1 MYNKF
6 GSDTMVAQVLV
17 GLKTT
22 HIDQTFSYIVPD
34 SILNE
39 ISIGSRVLVPFGR
52 QKLEGFVIALDDN
65 IDSEYKLKEIIDL
78 IDLKPILSNEL
89 LNLGKWMQKKT
100 LCTLITAYQTMLPTF
115 MKAGNSVK
123 KTTKKVAYLR
133 FISDDNVTSLK
144 QREILSLFKDKDIL
158 KSEASKISQSALKTL
173 LLHHNIEEYC
183 VEINRRLINNN
194 ELEEKRKL
202 TQEQSMVYNAVSNSF
217 DKFTPFLLHGVTGSG
232 KTEVYLHL
240 IYDILNQNKEAL
252 VLVPEISLTPQ
263 FISIFE
269 KRFGSKIAVLHS
281 GLSAGEKYDEWNRI
295 VKGEAKIVIGARSAV
310 FAPLTNI
317 GIIIVDEEHSTTYK
331 QENHPKYHAIDV
343 ALYRS
348 KHHNCPIVLGSA
360 TPSLESY
367 TRAKTE
373 IYKLLE
379 MKERVNHNLPQ
390 VHLIDMKQ
398 EIRNKA
404 PILSRMLKNKI
415 EDRIKNGEQVMLLLN
430 RRGFSTSIICKNC
443 GFTHKC
449 PNCDIPLIYH
459 KKEDNM
465 TCHYC
470 GYKVPKL
477 KECPGC
483 HNKELSS
490 MGMGTEKLEQ
500 YVNSNIEGAKV
511 IRMDND
517 TTSKKGAHESIIK
530 AFGNGE
536 YNILIGTQ
544 MIAKGLDFPN
554 VTLVGVVS
562 ADSSL
567 ALPDFRSSERTFELL
582 CQVAG
587 RSGRGDKVG
596 EVVIQGFNIDHYS
609 IIAASNH
616 DYETFYKEEM
626 SIRKKLK
633 YSPYYNVSVIGLKG
647 RDYNYVFNEAKK
659 IETHLRKELEDTIIL
674 GPSSA
679 LIPKINNIYNV
690 QIILKYKKSEKV
702 LEQFKFVQNMYRK
715 NNKVQLDI
723 DCSPIHL

>member
-34 SILNE
+34 FILDK
-39 ISIGSRVLVPFGR
+39 ISIGSRVLVPFGK
-52 QKLEGFVIALDDN
+52 QKLEGFVVALDDQF
-65 IDSEYKLKEIIDL
+65 DSEYKLKEIIDL
-78 IDLKPILSNEL
+78 IDLKPILSSEL

-123 KTTKKVAYLR
+123 KTTKTVAYLR
-133 FISDDNVTSLK
+133 FINDDNVTSSK
-144 QREILSLFKDKDIL
+144 QKEILSLFKGQDIL
-158 KSEASKISQSALKTL
+158 KSEASKISKSSLKTL
-173 LLHHNIEEYC
+173 LLHHNIEEYN
-183 VEINRRLINNN
+183 VEVNRRLILNS
-194 ELEEKRKL
+194 ELEEKKEL
-202 TQEQSMVYNAVSNSF
+202 TKEQKIVYDTISNSF
-217 DKFTPFLLHGVTGSG
+217 DKFAPFLLHGVTGSG

-240 IYDILNQNKEAL
+240 ICDVLNKNKEAL

-269 KRFGSKIAVLHS
+269 KRFGSKVAVLHS

-295 VKGEAKIVIGARSAV
+295 VKKEAKIVIGARSAV

-331 QENHPKYHAIDV
+331 QENHPKYHATDV
-343 ALYRS
+343 AIYRS
-348 KHHNCPIVLGSA
+348 KNHNCPIVLGSA

-367 TRAKTE
+367 TRAKTG

-379 MKERVNHNLPQ
+379 MKERVNHSLPT

-398 EIRNKA
+398 ELRNKA

-477 KECPGC
+477 KKCPAC

-500 YVNSNIEGAKV
+500 YVTSNIEGAKV

-517 TTSKKGAHESIIK
+517 TTSKKGAHASIIK
-530 AFGNGE
+530 SFSKGE

-674 GPSSA
+674 GPSAA
-679 LIPKINNIYNV
+679 LLPKVNNIYNV

>member
-1 MYNKF
+1 
-6 GSDTMVAQVLV
+6 MVAQVLV

-34 SILNE
+34 FILDK
-39 ISIGSRVLVPFGR
+39 ISVGSRVLVPFGR
-52 QKLEGFVIALDDN
+52 QKLEGFVISLDNEFNSD
-65 IDSEYKLKEIIDL
+65 YKLKEILEL
-78 IDLKPILSNEL
+78 IDEEPVLSNEL
-89 LNLGKWMQKKT
+89 LSLGKWIQRKT
-100 LCTLITAYQTMLPTF
+100 LCTLVTAYQTMLPTF
-115 MKAGNSVK
+115 MKAGNSL
-123 KTTKKVAYLR
+123 KTTSKTVSYLR
-133 FISDDNVTSLK
+133 LITKDGVTSSK
-144 QREILSLFKDKDIL
+144 QQEILSLFNGADVL
-158 KSEASKISQSALKTL
+158 KSDALKVSSSAVKTL
-173 LLHHNIEEYC
+173 LSHHNIEEYS
-183 VEINRRLINNN
+183 VEMNRRLSKIT
-194 ELEEKRKL
+194 ELEEKKEL
-202 TQEQSMVYNAVSNSF
+202 TTEQKNAYQLVSNSF
-217 DKFTPFLLHGVTGSG
+217 GKFSPFLLHGVTGSG

-240 IYDILNQNKEAL
+240 IDSVLREGKEAL

-269 KRFGSKIAVLHS
+269 RRFGSLVAVLHS
-281 GLSAGEKYDEWNRI
+281 GLSDGEKYDEWRRTL
-295 VKGEAKIVIGARSAV
+295 KGEARIVIGARSAV
-310 FAPLTNI
+310 FAPLKNI

-331 QENHPKYHAIDV
+331 QENHPRYHAIDV
-343 ALYRS
+343 ALTRGKYYNS
-348 KHHNCPIVLGSA
+348 PVVLGSA

-367 TRAKTE
+367 TRAKMGVYE
-373 IYKLLE
+373 LIE
-379 MKERVNHNLPQ
+379 MKDRVNRNLPH

-398 EIRNKA
+398 ELRHGA
-404 PILSRMLKNKI
+404 PVLSRLLKSKI
-415 EDRIKNGEQVMLLLN
+415 EEKLSRNEQVMLLLN
-430 RRGFSTSIICKNC
+430 RRGFSTSVICKNC

-459 KKEDNM
+459 KKDESM

-477 KECPGC
+477 RECPIC

-500 YVNSNIEGAKV
+500 YITSKIEGAKV

-517 TTSKKGAHESIIK
+517 TTSRKGAHEAIIS
-530 AFGNGE
+530 AFGRGE

-562 ADSSL
+562 ADASL
-567 ALPDFRSSERTFELL
+567 GIPDFRSSERTFELL

-587 RSGRGDKVG
+587 RAGRGEKVG

-609 IIAASNH
+609 IVSASKH
-616 DYETFYKEEM
+616 DYNNFYKEEM
-626 SIRKKLK
+626 NIRKTLK

-647 RDYNYVFNEAKK
+647 KDYDYTYNEAMK
-659 IETHLRKELEDTIIL
+659 IATHLRKELVDVIIL

-679 LIPKINNIYNV
+679 LIPKINNFYNI

-702 LEQFKFVQNMYRK
+702 IEQLSFVQDMYRK
-715 NNKVQLDI
+715 NNKLQVDVDI
-723 DCSPIHL
+723 SPVHL